1 MERHYVAVDLHR
13 RRSLI
18 VCQNSAGEEM
28 SVVRID
34 NDPVALSTAVAAAGP
49 NPDVA
54 IEATYGWYWA
64 VDALQA
70 EGARVHLVHPRG
82 MGGDDR
88 RVKNDYRDCL
98 EMLKRLRLGEL
109 PEAWIAPVGLRGL
122 REVIRQRAKLV
133 ALRSGLKTQV
143 HAVLA
148 KHGLHPPVGDL
159 WGLAGTDWLDALRL
173 PAPYAFKV
181 KRLLELI
188 DVLDRQVDEY
198 ERIIDDWLRDD
209 IGFHAIQA
217 LDGVGP
223 TIGAIFVAEIGDVH
237 RFAHPEQLCSWAGLT
252 PKLRESD
259 AKSRLGH
266 ISKQGSPLIRWAAVE
281 AVARARGTAKI
292 RRDYQR
298 IAERRGKGIAKV
310 AAARKLLTLVY
321 YGMRDGHI
329 RCLKHAHAG

>member
-1 MERHYVAVDLHR
+1 MERQYVAIDLHS

-18 VCQNSAGEEM
+18 VRQNAAGQELSA
-28 SVVRID
+28 VRID
-34 NDPVALSTAVAAAGP
+34 NDPVALSLAVADAGP
-49 NPDVA
+49 NPEVA

-70 EGARVHLVHPRG
+70 QGASVHLVHP
-82 MGGDDR
+82 GGLNWDDR
-88 RVKNDYRDCL
+88 RVKNDYADCC

-109 PEAWIAPVGLRGL
+109 PESWIAPVGLRGL
-122 REVIRQRAKLV
+122 REMIRQRAKLV
-133 ALRSGLKTQV
+133 ALRSGLKVQV

-148 KHGLHPPVGDL
+148 KNGLHPPVADL
-159 WGLAGTDWLDALRL
+159 WGLAGTGWLDALKL

-181 KRLLELI
+181 KGLLELI
-188 DVLDRQVDEY
+188 EVFDRQVDEY
-198 ERIIDDWLRDD
+198 ERIIADWLRDD
-209 IGFHAIQA
+209 VGFHAIQA

-237 RFAHPEQLCSWAGLT
+237 RFSGPEKLCSWAGLT
-252 PKLRESD
+252 PRLRESD
-259 AKSRLGH
+259 VKTRMGH
-266 ISKQGSPLIRWAAVE
+266 ITKQGNPLIRWAAVE

-310 AAARKLLTLVY
+310 AAARRLLTLVY
-321 YGMRDGHI
+321 YGLRDGQI
-329 RCLKHAHAG
+329 RALAHAKAG

>member
-1 MERHYVAVDLHR
+1 VDLHR

-18 VCQNSAGEEM
+18 VCQNDAGEEV

-34 NDPVALSTAVAAAGP
+34 NDPIALSMAIAEAGP

-64 VDALQA
+64 VDTLQA
-70 EGARVHLVHPRG
+70 TGANVHLVHPKG
-82 MGGDDR
+82 MGRDNR

-122 REVIRQRAKLV
+122 REMIRQRAKLV

-148 KHGLHPPVGDL
+148 KHGLRPPVADI
-159 WGLAGTDWLDALRL
+159 WGLAGSQWLDALRL

-181 KRLLELI
+181 KGLLELI
-188 DVLDRQVDEY
+188 DVYDRQVDEY
-198 ERIIDDWLRDD
+198 ERIIADWLRDD
-209 IGFHAIQA
+209 VGYHAIQQI
-217 LDGVGP
+217 DGVGP

-237 RFAHPEQLCSWAGLT
+237 RFPGPEQLCSWAGLT
-252 PKLRESD
+252 PRLRESD
-259 AKSRLGH
+259 AKSRMGH

-281 AVARARGTAKI
+281 AVSRVRGTPKI
-292 RRDYQR
+292 KRDYHR
-298 IAERRGKGIAKV
+298 IADRRGKKIAKV

-321 YGMRDGHI
+321 YGLRDGQI
-329 RCLKHAHAG
+329 RCLARPTAG